1 MFYFDDNKTNS
12 EYPVAISKD
21 DDIIYLHK
29 DKKDKAKIPKKKYD
43 LDYKPYE
50 KLINENYK
58 GKEKR
63 KILLKFQEAYFNNF
77 EEENLGMMDD
87 KFKNVYKHIKT
98 NEDNKS
104 KFTTDTKLKTV
115 LKFDWFDVIYITA
128 PSGAGKTKIIV
139 SMIDTYFNMYY
150 KKKKPPVIVISK
162 KIEDEMLDKIKNIR
176 LDPSTFIEDPIKM
189 DEIEKESIIIFDDFE
204 SYENEPYIYNAI
216 LSFLTDIITMGRTKK
231 LKVFI
236 VLHGLLKP
244 KIQSLIYNEM
254 TYLILYPN
262 SSSYSTIKRLLEQK
276 VGLDIKK
283 INEIKNLKSKYLI
296 IHKTYPKYII
306 YSNNVELL

>member
-1 MFYFDDNKTNS
+1 
-12 EYPVAISKD
+12 
-21 DDIIYLHK
+21 
-29 DKKDKAKIPKKKYD
+29 
-43 LDYKPYE
+43 
-50 KLINENYK
+50 
-58 GKEKR
+58 
-63 KILLKFQEAYFNNF
+63 
-77 EEENLGMMDD
+77 
-87 KFKNVYKHIKT
+87 
-98 NEDNKS
+98 
-104 KFTTDTKLKTV
+104 
-115 LKFDWFDVIYITA
+115 
-128 PSGAGKTKIIV
+128 
-139 SMIDTYFNMYY
+139 
-150 KKKKPPVIVISK
+150 
-162 KIEDEMLDKIKNIR
+162 MLDKIKNIR
-176 LDPSTFIEDPIKM
+176 LDPSTFIQDPIKM